1 MTTATN
7 GSVTLWDMSQ
17 DAEVRVINCER
28 LHQSGVN
35 GLSVTWDTTLDQILI
50 ATGGDDNMLTLT
62 CYCITTEPF
71 LSLFKSASWS
81 NSTLHSS
88 IITGN

>member
-7 GSVTLWDMSQ
+7 GSVTLWDVSQ
-17 DAEVRVINCER
+17 DAELRVINCEH

-35 GLSVTWDTTLDQILI
+35 GLSVIWDQISDQILI
-50 ATGGDDNMLTLT
+50 ATGGDDNMLALT
-62 CYCITTEPF
+62 CYRITTKPF
-71 LSLFKSASWS
+71 LSLFKSASWF

>member
-1 MTTATN
+1 MTTATD
-7 GSVTLWDMSQ
+7 GSVTLWDVSQ

-35 GLSVTWDTTLDQILI
+35 GLSVRWDQIVDRILI
-50 ATGGDDNMLTLT
+50 ATGGDDNMLAVT
-62 CYCITTEPF
+62 CYRITTEPF
-71 LSLFKSASWS
+71 LSLFKSASWF
-81 NSTLHSS
+81 NCTLHSS